1 MDQHV
6 IAKGNVEVWLGEL
19 LKVQQMSLNTVV
31 KQAYYSLEEEEFEL
45 ISFLDKYIA
54 QVCNT

>member
-1 MDQHV
+1 MDQPV

-19 LKVQQMSLNTVV
+19 LKVQQMSLNTIV
-31 KQAYYSLEEEEFEL
+31 KQACYSLEEEEFEL
-45 ISFLDKYIA
+45 ISFIDKYIA